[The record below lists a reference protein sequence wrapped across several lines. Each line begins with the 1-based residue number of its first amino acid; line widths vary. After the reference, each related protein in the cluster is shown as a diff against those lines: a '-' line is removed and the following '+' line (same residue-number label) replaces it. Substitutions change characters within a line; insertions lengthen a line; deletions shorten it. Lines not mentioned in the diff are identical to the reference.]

1 MSEESA
7 TEKAPQFSTKAKRY
21 MAGSFGL
28 ICLLFII
35 SIVVEKLTIKP
46 DTPETV
52 TATTTDSSKPVN
64 VTSQTFNKVRDE
76 RQKAAETADVLQS
89 NPSSDTGFSE
99 ITSRLAPNL
108 IEQEKENMAALEFKR
123 AALASRS
130 TWGLIEPE
138 TINHITSPT
147 ASTTSY
153 QNSELPDNQLSSDDQ
168 RQMIAKRL
176 KDVAILKQQIQAGN
190 YSAFEAQ
197 EKTQTLTSLENGFSP
212 PPPEIVGFTDE
223 NQYNASTEGLLKIP
237 IGTIIPAITVTK
249 ANSDITGTFKA
260 MVSQDVFDVTGEYV
274 LVPKGSEVILKSVRI
289 SNPNEVINPRV
300 GTTVPWIILPNGNKI
315 DFSKS
320 TGLDREGLAGISDQ
334 VDRHLLEQFLGVAAY
349 ALVANETSYSGS
361 GANNDSSYEGEVSQG
376 LRDQA
381 SPLAQKYL
389 ALTATNTIRT
399 GQSMNVI
406 VEEEIYLKPW
416 RHIYEDYL

>member
-1 MSEESA
+1 MAEESVN
-7 TEKAPQFSTKAKRY
+7 EQSPQFSTKAKRY
-21 MAGSFGL
+21 LGGAFGL

-35 SIVVEKLTIKP
+35 AILIEQLSTKTEST
-46 DTPETV
+46 ETQA
-52 TATTTDSSKPVN
+52 ATTTDKTIPADVS
-64 VTSQTFNKVRDE
+64 SQTFNKVRDDRE
-76 RQKAAETADVLQS
+76 KAAESVDVVQS
-89 NPSSDTGFSE
+89 HNPIPSSFSNM
-99 ITSRLAPNL
+99 TSNIALSQL
-108 IEQEKENMAALEFKR
+108 EQEKQNMEALEFKR

-130 TWGLIEPE
+130 AWGLIEPE
-138 TINHITSPT
+138 KTSHVVNVPVSTPT
-147 ASTTSY
+147 YKSDY
-153 QNSELPDNQLSSDDQ
+153 RPDDQLSSDDQ
-168 RQMIAKRL
+168 RQMIAQRL

-197 EKTQTLTSLENGFSP
+197 EKTQTLTSLENSFSP

-249 ANSDITGTFKA
+249 ANSDMTGTFKG

-274 LVPKGSEVILKSVRI
+274 LIPKGADVILKSVRI

-315 DFSKS
+315 DLSKS

-334 VDRHLLEQFLGVAAY
+334 VDRHLLEQFMGVAAY
-349 ALVANETSYSGS
+349 ALIANETSYAGS

-416 RHIYEDYL
+416 RNIYEDYL